1 MDIKTLK
8 EMMAEE
14 GFTHTSKAI
23 RLTKSENRIPYLR
36 IAKDAKGSGN
46 ELVCA
51 SKNANALGVVK
62 EGMSFTECLPLNV
75 AMVTNKAGE
84 PRRKFTGPTED
95 WQEVAL

>member
-1 MDIKTLK
+1 
-8 EMMAEE
+8 MMAEE

-51 SKNANALGVVK
+51 SKNANRLGVVK
-62 EGMSFTECLPLNV
+62 EGMTFTECLPLDV
-75 AMVTNKAGE
+75 ALIQVNGQ
-84 PRRKFTGPTED
+84 PRRKFVGPPEE

>member
-51 SKNANALGVVK
+51 SKNANRLGVVK
-62 EGMSFTECLPLNV
+62 EGMTFTECLPLDV
-75 AMVTNKAGE
+75 ALIQVNGQ
-84 PRRKFTGPTED
+84 PRRKFVGPPEE

>member
-51 SKNANALGVVK
+51 SKNANRLGVVK
-62 EGMSFTECLPLNV
+62 EGMTFTECLPLNV
-75 AMVTNKAGE
+75 ALIQVNGE
-84 PRRKFTGPTED
+84 PRRKFVGPPEE

>member
-1 MDIKTLK
+1 
-8 EMMAEE
+8 
-14 GFTHTSKAI
+14 
-23 RLTKSENRIPYLR
+23 
-36 IAKDAKGSGN
+36 
-46 ELVCA
+46 
-51 SKNANALGVVK
+51 LGVVK